1 MFSPPLLTTIAGI
14 ESEPELMNRDMPET
28 SLLVNEHTFYMS
40 FLHVNA
46 QQHITMNAS
55 CPGIYLMIYAEF
67 NYLSALPGHHWS
79 MGGWRL
85 CKLPNPANY
94 DMLFSKGERGGG
106 DMCRDSIVCSISH
119 TSPLHHCNDLS
130 LLRTVCVIIMA

>member
-1 MFSPPLLTTIAGI
+1 
-14 ESEPELMNRDMPET
+14 
-28 SLLVNEHTFYMS
+28 
-40 FLHVNA
+40 
-46 QQHITMNAS
+46 MNAS

-94 DMLFSKGERGGG
+94 DMLFSKGERGAI
-106 DMCRDSIVCSISH
+106 CVVI
-119 TSPLHHCNDLS
+119 TSYVLSVTPLLCTTAMEKRNDLS
-130 LLRTVCVIIMA
+130 LLVLYV